1 MGIITKDVD
10 FLFIY
15 ETRNR
20 EIDSICLLG
29 AYLEEKGYRVGYIN
43 TWDSMYHRHPEY
55 RTGTALLS
63 ACYGDGEYAFF
74 TGHALKFE
82 KVVNLQWEQVIM
94 NGVAFSK
101 GKTDWDYSGEALRT
115 RHVSWGENN
124 RDYLHDKFGIDYAM
138 TRVCGYLPL
147 DFYREELRGATAE
160 RDALFSRFGLDP
172 KRKTLLFISS
182 FAEAGK
188 PVSEAAVVDDDEQE
202 SRENIL
208 LQETSQQIL
217 LDWFRQL
224 IRDEEGIQVVYR
236 PHPAEANNPAVLR
249 CAREV
254 PDFHV
259 IQQESIRNLIMN
271 CDILCN
277 WQSTSMIELY
287 TAGKKALILR
297 PKEIPFKRAM
307 PIFEEGHF
315 TAVKTYGELLAGVRE
330 EHPAFPVEEDRLL
343 RFYSVTDRP
352 AYERVGQYL
361 IDTLQ
366 DPDYRSR
373 DIGGHASAKGR
384 ILHRA
389 QRKASTLKSRAVR
402 SVYRLLG
409 GDPESPRGRKIEEDY
424 IHYRYFVQ
432 MMRQNRISPRELRR
446 KIDSYRTMIRK
457 QIQSG
462 GKDVV
467 IERSRGGD
475 PAQN

>member
-1 MGIITKDVD
+1 MGIITRDVD

-29 AYLEEKGYRVGYIN
+29 AYLESRGYRVGYIN
-43 TWDSMYHRHPEY
+43 TWDSMYHWHPEY
-55 RTGTALLS
+55 RTKVALLS

-74 TGHALKFE
+74 TGHALRFE
-82 KVVNLQWEQVIM
+82 KAVNLQWEQVIM
-94 NGVAFSK
+94 NGVACSRE
-101 GKTDWDYSGEALRT
+101 KTDWDYRGEGLKT
-115 RHVSWGENN
+115 RQVSWGENN
-124 RDYLHDKFGIDYAM
+124 REYLHDKFGMDYAM

-160 RDALFSRFGLDP
+160 REELFARYGLDP

-188 PVSEAAVVDDDEQE
+188 PVSEAAVVGGDEQE
-202 SRENIL
+202 SRDNIL
-208 LQETSQQIL
+208 LQESSQQIL

-236 PHPAEANNPAVLR
+236 PHPAEANNPSVLQ
-249 CAREV
+249 CTREV
-254 PDFHV
+254 KDFHV
-259 IQQESIRNLIMN
+259 IQQESIRNWIMN

-287 TAGKKALILR
+287 AAGKKTLILR
-297 PKEIPFKRAM
+297 PKEIPFQRAM

-315 TAVKTYGELLAGVRE
+315 TAVKTYEELLAGVRA

-343 RFYSVTDRP
+343 RFYSITDEA

-361 IDTLQ
+361 IDTLE

-373 DIGGHASAKGR
+373 DIGGHATAKGR

-389 QRKASTLKSRAVR
+389 QRKVNTAKATAARGI
-402 SVYRLLG
+402 YRLLRG
-409 GDPESPRGRKIEEDY
+409 SPDSPRGQKIEENY
-424 IHYRYFVQ
+424 THYRYFVQ
-432 MMRQNRISPRELRR
+432 MMRQNRISRKELRG
-446 KIDSYRTMIRK
+446 KIDEYKGMI
-457 QIQSG
+457 
-462 GKDVV
+462 GKKARNTED
-467 IERSRGGD
+467 
-475 PAQN
+475 